1 MHRIGILLTCCL
13 FASVIRA
20 QTTEDSIKVAVQ
32 MLFKAMKES
41 DSAALTRAFSPTAVL
56 QTIGRSKDGTLSVSS
71 EKVEDFAAS
80 ISKAPRGALDER
92 IEFAA
97 IQIDGP
103 MASVWTPYHFYY
115 QGKFSHCGVNSFQL
129 VRMANGWKIQYIIDT
144 RRRDGCQPE

>member
-13 FASVIRA
+13 FTSMLRA
-20 QTTEDSIKVAVQ
+20 QTTEDSVKVAVQ
-32 MLFKAMKES
+32 LLFKAMKES
-41 DSAALTRAFSPTAVL
+41 DSAALRQAFSPTAVL
-56 QTIGRSKDGTLSVSS
+56 QTIGRNKEGKLTVSS
-71 EKVEDFAAS
+71 EQVEEFAAS
-80 ISKAPRGALDER
+80 ISKASPASLDER

-129 VRMANGWKIQYIIDT
+129 VRLAEGWKIQYIIDT
-144 RRRDGCQPE
+144 RRREGCRPE

>member
-13 FASVIRA
+13 FASVLRA
-20 QTTEDSIKVAVQ
+20 QTTEDSVKVAVQ

-41 DSAALTRAFSPTAVL
+41 DSAALRQAFSPTAVL
-56 QTIGRSKDGTLSVSS
+56 QTIGRNKEGKLSVNSD
-71 EKVEDFAAS
+71 KVEEFAAS
-80 ISKAPRGALDER
+80 ISKAAPGSLDER
-92 IEFAA
+92 IEFAS

-129 VRMANGWKIQYIIDT
+129 VRLAEGWKIQYIIDT